1 MTQSPTIVTRE
12 TWLDA
17 RRALLAEEKAHTR
30 ARDALAA
37 KRRALPWVK
46 VEKDYRFEGPE
57 GPLSLADLFAP
68 KRQLIVY
75 HFMLPPGAEAGCIG
89 CSFLSDHL
97 DGIVPHLQQKDV
109 AFVAVSRAPVDEI
122 AAFRRRMGWSFR
134 WVSSGGGDFNY
145 DFNAS
150 FTPEQ
155 LAGAPATYNFAPIQP
170 PVADL
175 PGISVFIRDEAGG
188 IFHTYSQFARGG
200 EDVLAT
206 YALLDMTPLGRQERG
221 DTGEME
227 SWVKLRDQYAPRTAA
242 GCPACATA
250 A

>member
-1 MTQSPTIVTRE
+1 MTTIASRE
-12 TWLDA
+12 TWLEA
-17 RRALLAEEKAHTR
+17 RRALLVEEKAMTR

-37 KRRALPWVK
+37 RRRALPWVMI
-46 VEKDYRFEGPE
+46 EKDYRFEGPE
-57 GPLSLADLFAP
+57 GPLALADLFGA
-68 KRQLIVY
+68 KSQLIVY
-75 HFMLPPGAEAGCIG
+75 HFMLPPGAAAGCTG

-97 DGIVPHLQQKDV
+97 DGIIPHLQQKDV
-109 AFVAVSRAPVDEI
+109 AFVAVSRAAVAEI
-122 AAFRRRMGWSFR
+122 RAFQGRMGWSFR

-150 FTPEQ
+150 FTAEQ

-170 PVADL
+170 PLADL
-175 PGISVFIRDEAGG
+175 PGFSVFLKDEAGQ
-188 IFHTYSQFARGG
+188 IFHTYSQYARGG

-221 DTGEME
+221 EDGQME
-227 SWVKLRDQYAPRTAA
+227 SWVKLRDQYAPQAAA
-242 GCPACATA
+242 GCPACASA